1 MASIPEPRRSEAHV
15 ERLWSPWRHAYV
27 TRDESTSRGCVFCD
41 VGTPDAQALLLHTG
55 RLAFVILNLY
65 PYNGGHAMVVPT
77 RHVPTLVGLTDEE
90 LVEVARLTRITE
102 MALEEVY
109 RPQGMNIGLNL
120 GRPAGAGVVDHVH
133 VHLVPRWNGDT
144 NFMPVIGEIRVL
156 PETLDI
162 TAARLRPVLARLV
175 AEQGPPS

>member
-1 MASIPEPRRSEAHV
+1 MVSIPEPRRSEARV

-27 TRDESTSRGCVFCD
+27 TRDERTAGGCVFCD
-41 VGTPDAQALLLHTG
+41 VDTPAAQALVLHTG

-65 PYNGGHAMVVPT
+65 PYNGGHAMVVPK

-90 LVEVARLTRITE
+90 LVEVARLTRLTE

-144 NFMPVIGEIRVL
+144 NFMPVVGDTKVL
-156 PETLDI
+156 SEHIHATY
-162 TAARLRPVLARLV
+162 AKLRPAF
-175 AEQGPPS
+175 AELST

>member
-1 MASIPEPRRSEAHV
+1 M

-27 TRDESTSRGCVFCD
+27 TRDERAATGCIFCAVD
-41 VGTPDAQALLLHTG
+41 SPEARSLTVHSG
-55 RLAFVILNLY
+55 RTCYIILNLY
-65 PYNGGHAMVVPT
+65 PYNGGHLMVVPK
-77 RHVPTLVGLTDEE
+77 RHVPTLVGLADDE
-90 LVEVARLTRITE
+90 LVELARLTRLAE

-144 NFMPVIGEIRVL
+144 NFMPVIGEVRVL
-156 PETLDI
+156 PETLET
-162 TAARLRPVLARLV
+162 TAARLRPVLARL
-175 AEQGPPS
+175 ASEAGDPPA

>member
-1 MASIPEPRRSEAHV
+1 MVSTPEPRRSEAHV

-27 TRDESTSRGCVFCD
+27 TRDEGTSRGCVFCD

-90 LVEVARLTRITE
+90 LVEVARLTRLTE

-156 PETLDI
+156 PETLDV

-175 AEQGPPS
+175 AEQGAPS